1 MTRLHFVLGVCLS
14 VLSLPAVAAAQPG
27 QQPPPPPPPGSSPG
41 YGYGAYG
48 MTVPGVHEHEGFFLR
63 LGIGFGYLNM
73 RTEFMD
79 VDLDIKGPAG
89 HLQVA
94 LGGNLSPNLIL
105 FGQAFVNGVNDPTIE
120 LDGVELD
127 PEEEE
132 ADERTASIGALG
144 VGLAYYLPSNFYF
157 SGTLAVSQL
166 RLTNESN
173 DDLDAE
179 SEPGPAFMGQ
189 IGKEWWVSDSWGLG
203 LAGQF
208 LVSSNKDD
216 EDAEGSLDV
225 TWTTLGFGLLFSATY
240 D

>member
-1 MTRLHFVLGVCLS
+1 MARLHMALALCLPVLA
-14 VLSLPAVAAAQPG
+14 LPAVAAAQPG

-94 LGGNLSPNLIL
+94 LGGNLAPNLIL
-105 FGQAFVNGVNDPTIE
+105 FGQLFVNAINEPTVE
-120 LDGVELD
+120 FDG
-127 PEEEE
+127 EEEDAE
-132 ADERTASIGALG
+132 DMTASIGALG
-144 VGLAYYLPSNFYF
+144 VGLAYYLPSNVYF
-157 SGTLAVSQL
+157 SGTLALSQL
-166 RLTNESN
+166 RLSEESG
-173 DDLDAE
+173 DEEDFE
-179 SEPGPAFMGQ
+179 SEYGPALMGQ
-189 IGKEWWVSDSWGLG
+189 IGKEWWVSDNWGLG